1 MMSKY
6 NELKSFQTPAFIY
19 LEPELHRMAEPV
31 FDGCTAAGVKLL
43 FPLK

>member
-19 LEPELHRMAEPV
+19 LEPELSPHGRARFRGLRRGRSEAVV
-31 FDGCTAAGVKLL
+31 FD
-43 FPLK
+43 